1 MLSGTNHKGALSM
14 SYEERLAEAKKNGGT
29 HEVTSMIH
37 SWDEIGQY
45 IVGEIEDISDFTG
58 GKYDAKVKQYTIRTD
73 KGRITTI
80 LGSFTDKQL
89 ADIVFV
95 GVILCITYQGQKTL
109 EDSRSINLFSVEILE
124 KAEK

>member
-1 MLSGTNHKGALSM
+1 MY
-14 SYEERLAEAKKNGGT
+14 YEEWLAEAREIHGM

-45 IVGEIEDISDFTG
+45 VVGEIEDISEFTG
-58 GKYDAKVKQYTIRTD
+58 GKFDAKVKQYTLRTD

-89 ADIVFV
+89 IDIVSV
-95 GVILCITYQGQKTL
+95 GVVICITYQGQKTL